1 MMLIPSYE
9 PKNHKC
15 VKYDLG
21 CHAFIDFLRTHCAVT
36 GEVKLA
42 FRSDSLRGRSNSK
55 LHLPNRAP
63 KYKQHICQNSGESVV
78 RYGVPLGWNFDGFE
92 FFMCL

>member
-1 MMLIPSYE
+1 MMLIPSYG

-21 CHAFIDFLRTHCAVT
+21 CHGFIDFLRTHCAVT

-55 LHLPNRAP
+55 LHLPNRTP
-63 KYKQHICQNSGESVV
+63 TYKQHICQNSGESVV

-92 FFMCL
+92 ISMCL